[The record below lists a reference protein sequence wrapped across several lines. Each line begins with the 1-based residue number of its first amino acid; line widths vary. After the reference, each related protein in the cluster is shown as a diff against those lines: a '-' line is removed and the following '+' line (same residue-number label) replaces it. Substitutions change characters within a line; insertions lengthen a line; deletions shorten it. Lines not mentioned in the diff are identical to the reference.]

1 MENLRLDQSNKKIFG
16 VFAGLGN
23 YFGADPIILRLV
35 FIFLCFFNPVLI
47 LFYPLAALIIP
58 E

>member
-1 MENLRLDQSNKKIFG
+1 MEKLKLDQKNKKIFG
-16 VFAGLGN
+16 VFGGLGN

-35 FIFLCFFNPVLI
+35 FIFLCFFNPVLV